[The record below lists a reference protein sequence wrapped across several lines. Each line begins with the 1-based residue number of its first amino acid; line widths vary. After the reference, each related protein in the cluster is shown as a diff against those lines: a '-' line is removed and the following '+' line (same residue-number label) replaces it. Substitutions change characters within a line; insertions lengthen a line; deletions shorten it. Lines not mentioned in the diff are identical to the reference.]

1 MSHFGLRN
9 VVFKRKWGERGKWG
23 STCAPRPAPTSA
35 EVAPPHLLSLHPHL
49 HQLRMLRWT
58 GILETDRWGLL
69 LSNNV
74 TRTPSS
80 KPVTPGEMPQA
91 GSWHQ
96 PPSVAKNTLQ
106 CPRVPISTG
115 CKAQLLR

>member
-9 VVFKRKWGERGKWG
+9 VVFKRKWVRGG
-23 STCAPRPAPTSA
+23 SGARPVPPGL
-35 EVAPPHLLSLHPHL
+35 PPHLLSLHPHL

-58 GILETDRWGLL
+58 GILETDHWGLL
-69 LSNNV
+69 LSNNM

-96 PPSVAKNTLQ
+96 PPSVAKNTTVSQGAHLH
-106 CPRVPISTG
+106 R
-115 CKAQLLR
+115 L